1 MHPKGCGAA
10 SARRPTRVWCSLGS
24 AFVYFGRAG
33 PSVRRGGKTLGVV
46 HTIGELLHFLVQRRA
61 WFLIP
66 IVVGL
71 LAIGA
76 LIVLASATPL
86 GPFIYTI
93 F

>member
-1 MHPKGCGAA
+1 MLLYTWPAPDL
-10 SARRPTRVWCSLGS
+10 ARRGS
-24 AFVYFGRAG
+24 MTVGFVR
-33 PSVRRGGKTLGVV
+33 
-46 HTIGELLHFLVQRRA
+46 TIGELFTFLSQRRA

-71 LAIGA
+71 LFIGA
-76 LIVLASATPL
+76 LIVLASATQL

>member
-1 MHPKGCGAA
+1 MTVG
-10 SARRPTRVWCSLGS
+10 
-24 AFVYFGRAG
+24 FVR
-33 PSVRRGGKTLGVV
+33 
-46 HTIGELLHFLVQRRA
+46 TIGELFHFLIERRA

>member
-1 MHPKGCGAA
+1 MTVG
-10 SARRPTRVWCSLGS
+10 
-24 AFVYFGRAG
+24 FVR
-33 PSVRRGGKTLGVV
+33 
-46 HTIGELLHFLVQRRA
+46 TIGELFHFLVQRRA

-76 LIVLASATPL
+76 LIVLASATQL

>member
-1 MHPKGCGAA
+1 MPAPAKP
-10 SARRPTRVWCSLGS
+10 RRRSMTVG
-24 AFVYFGRAG
+24 FVR
-33 PSVRRGGKTLGVV
+33 
-46 HTIGELLHFLVQRRA
+46 TIGELFQFLIEHRA

>member
-1 MHPKGCGAA
+1 MTDRSGVVRSKGGFCILRPRQAPSD
-10 SARRPTRVWCSLGS
+10 SAGRRSI
-24 AFVYFGRAG
+24 
-33 PSVRRGGKTLGVV
+33 TLGFVR
-46 HTIGELLHFLVQRRA
+46 TIGELFHFLVQRRA

>member
-1 MHPKGCGAA
+1 LYTSAA
-10 SARRPTRVWCSLGS
+10 PSLARRWSKVLG
-24 AFVYFGRAG
+24 FIR
-33 PSVRRGGKTLGVV
+33 
-46 HTIGELLHFLVQRRA
+46 TIGELFQFLIERRA

-71 LAIGA
+71 LFIGA